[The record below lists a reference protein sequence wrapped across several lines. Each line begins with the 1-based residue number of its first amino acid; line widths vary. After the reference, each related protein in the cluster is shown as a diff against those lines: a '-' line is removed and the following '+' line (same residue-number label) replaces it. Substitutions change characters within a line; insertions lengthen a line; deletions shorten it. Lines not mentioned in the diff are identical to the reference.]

1 MLYKIL
7 KLCGLAEA
15 LCSIV
20 VDFSAEL
27 GCHEN
32 LCLHDFLSLVVGQ
45 INLEEAGMS
54 LGELEIVAI
63 AVVVNLVVVTE
74 IVHVGR
80 QTLTTPDVLQV
91 LLLLELFHGL
101 HDAPEHLDDA
111 MVLITVVVSRDLL
124 DGFDVH
130 NLVTGSSDFY
140 LFPSEHVQDVSR
152 DDYVDS
158 LLDPVHLFL
167 ALSETSL
174 HHEVSKL
181 INIGLG
187 DHLAVT
193 SRAQFDFLLVAQN
206 SGEVLFNTSFEIS
219 IAQKLSILA

>member
-32 LCLHDFLSLVVGQ
+32 LLLHDFLSLVVGQ
-45 INLEEAGMS
+45 INLEEASMS
-54 LGELEIVAI
+54 LGELGFVGI

-74 IVHVGR
+74 IVHVGG
-80 QTLTTPDVLQV
+80 QTLAAPDVLQV
-91 LLLLELFHGL
+91 LLLLKLFHRL
-101 HDAPEHLDDA
+101 HDVPEHLDDA
-111 MVLITVVVSRDLL
+111 MVLITVIVSRDLL
-124 DGFDVH
+124 DGFEVH
-130 NLVTGSSDFY
+130 NLITSSSDFY
-140 LFPSEHVQDVSR
+140 FFPSEHVQDVSR
-152 DDYVDS
+152 DNYVDS
-158 LLDPVHLFL
+158 LLDPAHLFL

-174 HHEVSKL
+174 HHEVGKL
-181 INIGLG
+181 VNVGLG
-187 DHLAVT
+187 DHLAGT
-193 SRAQFDFLLVAQN
+193 SRAQFNFLLVAQN

-219 IAQKLSILA
+219 ITQKLGILA